1 MIDTRPVIQE
11 IIDPAK
17 NFEAKLFIK
26 RDDLLHPFISGNKW
40 WKLKYNFQAARQFGY
55 QTILTF
61 GGPFSNHIVATAAAG
76 KVYGFKTI
84 GIIRGE
90 RPALSNKTIEFALN
104 NGTELHFIDRAS
116 YREKES
122 AGFIDQLEK
131 KFGPFYLIPEGGA
144 NLAGVKGCAEM
155 LEGVN
160 FSYNYICCP
169 CGTGTTLAGLIL
181 SKKKEA
187 KVLGFSALKGGEF
200 LKVNVSD
207 FLTAAEREF
216 PNISQDQN
224 WEIITDYH
232 YGGYAKVKPELI
244 KFVQAFETRTGIP
257 LDFVYTGK
265 MISGIYDMGAK
276 GFFKASD
283 KILIIHTGGLQ
294 GKQIQESTS
303 IKDSGII

>member
-1 MIDTRPVIQE
+1 MIDTSPVIQE
-11 IIDPAK
+11 IIDPAQ

-26 RDDLLHPFISGNKW
+26 RDDLMHPFISGNKW
-40 WKLKYNFQAARQFGY
+40 WKLKYNFQAARENEH

-61 GGPFSNHIVATAAAG
+61 GGPYSNHIAATAAAG

-90 RPALSNKTIEFALN
+90 RPADSNKTIEFALN
-104 NGTELHFIDRAS
+104 NGMELHFIDRAS
-116 YREKES
+116 YREKDS
-122 AGFIDQLEK
+122 AGFLYQLKK

-144 NLAGVKGCAEM
+144 NLAGVKGCSEM

-181 SKKKEA
+181 SKNKEV

-200 LKVNVSD
+200 LKENVSD
-207 FLTAAEREF
+207 FLTAAEKEF
-216 PNISQDQN
+216 PDPDKYQN

-232 YGGYAKVKPELI
+232 FGGYAKVKPELI
-244 KFVQAFETRTGIP
+244 KFVQAFETRTRIP

-276 GFFKASD
+276 GFFNASD

-294 GKQIQESTS
+294 GKSTQ
-303 IKDSGII
+303 

>member
-1 MIDTRPVIQE
+1 MIDTRTVIQE

-26 RDDLLHPFISGNKW
+26 RDDLMHPFISGNKW
-40 WKLKYNFQAARQFGY
+40 WKLKYNFQAARDNQD
-55 QTILTF
+55 QTIITF
-61 GGPFSNHIVATAAAG
+61 GGPFSNHIAATAAAG

-90 RPALSNKTIEFALN
+90 RPQNSNKTIAFALN
-104 NGTELHFIDRAS
+104 NGMELHFIDRAS
-116 YREKES
+116 YRKKSNDE
-122 AGFIDQLEK
+122 FLDQLEK

-144 NLAGVKGCAEM
+144 NLEGVKGCAEM
-155 LEGVN
+155 LEGVTN
-160 FSYNYICCP
+160 SYNYICCP

-181 SKKKEA
+181 SKNKEV

-200 LKVNVSD
+200 LKDNVSH
-207 FLTAAEREF
+207 FLTAAEKEF
-216 PNISQDQN
+216 SDKCPDQN

-232 YGGYAKVKPELI
+232 FGGYAKVKPELI

-257 LDFVYTGK
+257 LDFVYGGK
-265 MISGIYDMGAK
+265 MIAGIYDLGAK

-294 GKQIQESTS
+294 GKQYREAHQ
-303 IKDSGII
+303 